1 MKTAKIAVS
10 LDKKTVAEVDRLVR
24 RGTFPSR
31 SRLVQEALE
40 EKLRKLDRNRLAF
53 ECLKLDA
60 DFEQRLSEEGI
71 VAEAKEWPEY

>member
-10 LDKKTVAEVDRLVR
+10 LDKKTVAEVDRLVK
-24 RGTFPSR
+24 RGSFPSR
-31 SRLVQEALE
+31 SSLVQQALE
-40 EKLRKLDRNRLAF
+40 EKLRKMGRSRLAS

-60 DFEQRLSEEGI
+60 DFEKRLSEEGM